1 MATSRTLKLSILA
14 DVDDLRKKLSS
25 GAQEVDGFATKVGDF
40 GKKAAAAFAVAA
52 TAAAAYATKL
62 AVDGVKAAIED
73 EAAQARLATTLQNVA
88 NATDAAIVQ
97 TEQYILQTSL
107 ATGVSDNQLR
117 PSLER
122 LARATNDVKEA
133 QRLNNLALDVAI
145 GTGRSLESVSA
156 ALARAYDGNNSAL
169 GRLGIGLSAA
179 ELKSMSFDEITKSL
193 ATTFGGQA
201 TIAANT
207 YAGQMQRLN
216 VAFDEAK
223 ETVGVYILQALTPLL
238 NLLTNN
244 IVPAFEKLSVTL
256 GPIFRDVLDRAGVI
270 VRDILIP
277 SFQALWY
284 FIRDYLIPGLS
295 NLFSPVLD
303 ALSSVFYKVRNALIA
318 NQDELQPFYSLIK
331 TVATFV
337 RDVLAPAIGNSLAGA
352 LSIVGNLVSGL
363 INGFSRVVN
372 FIDDVIDA
380 IKRLISLVNANPLV
394 SGIAELIERMFGG
407 GRAAGGPVTQGTA
420 YMVGEQGPELFVPN
434 SSGYIVPNNAMG
446 GSTININV
454 SGAIDPESTARQIIS
469 ILNNSAYRG
478 TLGAGALV
486 NV

>member
-1 MATSRTLKLSILA
+1 MAQSRTLKLSILA
-14 DVDDLRKKLSS
+14 DVDNLRKNLSS
-25 GAQEVDGFATKVGDF
+25 GSQEVEGFGAKVSDF

-88 NATDAAIVQ
+88 GATEATIAQ
-97 TEQYILQTSL
+97 TEQYILKTSL

-122 LARATNDVKEA
+122 LARATNDVGEA
-133 QRLNNLALDVAI
+133 QRLNNLALDIAI

-169 GRLGIGLSAA
+169 SRLGIGLSAA
-179 ELKSMSFDEITKSL
+179 ELKSMSFDEVTKQL
-193 ATTFGGQA
+193 ANTFGGQA
-201 TIAANT
+201 TIQANT

-238 NLLTNN
+238 NILSNN
-244 IVPAFEKLSVTL
+244 IVPAFERLSTSL
-256 GPIFRDVLDRAGVI
+256 GPIFRDVLDRAGIV
-270 VRDILIP
+270 VRDILLP
-277 SFQALWY
+277 AFQALWA
-284 FIRDYLIPGLS
+284 FVRDYLAPIISNVLQPVFDGL
-295 NLFSPVLD
+295 
-303 ALSSVFYKVRNALIA
+303 VRAVSAVGSAFRNNEA
-318 NQDELQPFYSLIK
+318 ELQPFYNLLRTI
-331 TVATFV
+331 ANFV
-337 RDVLAPAIGNSLAGA
+337 RDFVAPAIGEVLGA
-352 LSIVGNLVSGL
+352 ALRVVGSLVSTL
-363 INGFSRVVN
+363 IGN
-372 FIDDVIDA
+372 FARLVDFLDDVLTKIRQFVDYV
-380 IKRLISLVNANPLV
+380 RNNPIV
-394 SGIAELIERMFGG
+394 SGISGVIDRIFGG
-407 GRAAGGPVTQGTA
+407 GRATGGAVTQGTA
-420 YMVGEQGPELFVPN
+420 YMVGERGPELFVPN
-434 SSGYIVPNNAMG
+434 TSGSIVPNNALG
-446 GSTININV
+446 GNTININV

-486 NV
+486 

>member
-73 EAAQARLATTLQNVA
+73 EAAQARLATTLENVA
-88 NATDAAIVQ
+88 GATRATIAQ
-97 TEQYILQTSL
+97 TEAYILKTAL
-107 ATGVSDNQLR
+107 ATGVADDQLR

-122 LARATNDVKEA
+122 LARATNDVTEA
-133 QRLNNLALDVAI
+133 QRLNNLALDIAA
-145 GTGRSLESVSA
+145 GTGKSLEAISA
-156 ALARAYDGNNSAL
+156 ALARAYDGNNTAL
-169 GRLGIGLSAA
+169 SRLGVGLSQA
-179 ELKSMSFDEITKSL
+179 ELKSMTFEEVTKSL
-193 ATTFGGQA
+193 ANTFGGQA
-201 TIAANT
+201 TVQANT

-216 VAFDEAK
+216 IAFDEAK

-238 NLLTNN
+238 NIMSNN
-244 IVPAFEKLSVTL
+244 IVPAFERLSTVL
-256 GPIFRDVLDRAGVI
+256 GPIFRDVLDRAGIV
-270 VRDILIP
+270 VRDILLP
-277 SFQALWY
+277 AFQSLWA
-284 FIRDYLIPGLS
+284 FIRDYLAPIISNVLGPVFDGL
-295 NLFSPVLD
+295 
-303 ALSSVFYKVRNALIA
+303 VRAVSAVGNAFKN
-318 NQDELQPFYSLIK
+318 NQEELQPFYNLLRTI
-331 TVATFV
+331 ANFV
-337 RDVLAPAIGNSLAGA
+337 RDFVAPAIGDVLGAALRVVGSLI
-352 LSIVGNLVSGL
+352 SNL
-363 INGFSRVVN
+363 INN
-372 FIDDVIDA
+372 FARLVDFLDDVLSKI
-380 IKRLISLVNANPLV
+380 RQFVNYVRDNPII
-394 SGIAELIERMFGG
+394 SGISGVIDRIFGG
-407 GRAAGGPVTQGTA
+407 GRATGGAVTQGTA
-420 YMVGEQGPELFVPN
+420 YMVGERGPELFVPN
-434 SSGYIVPNNAMG
+434 TSGSIVPNNAMG